1 MLMGTGWRIHTARRT
16 SWRER
21 SAQWFC
27 SFCTPEELQ
36 QYLGKYWLHHQKPTW
51 QRKNNH
57 VKMYLLL
64 NMAILHCHVSFLE
77 DNFWLYQCQCPNKG
91 NVKINKGPLLHRGTV
106 ATSTVRNAKQSTRTV
121 WSYFIQIPE
130 SIHPISSLSKY
141 THQETKISHL
151 RKKQNHL
158 QKYLWE
164 GIADTVS
171 SLEGIPNYGIWTKKS
186 VSPWCHV

>member
-91 NVKINKGPLLHRGTV
+91 NVKINKGTLLHRGTV
-106 ATSTVRNAKQSTRTV
+106 ATSTVRNAKTINLNSLIIFHPNSWIDTPHFQS
-121 WSYFIQIPE
+121 F
-130 SIHPISSLSKY
+130 
-141 THQETKISHL
+141 KIYPPG
-151 RKKQNHL
+151 N
-158 QKYLWE
+158 
-164 GIADTVS
+164 
-171 SLEGIPNYGIWTKKS
+171 
-186 VSPWCHV
+186 